1 MLFAFFNTFLL
12 IKNGTCVIQFIM
24 NEFHLIKLNVLFLLS
39 VNKDLTVAG
48 MWTVEV
54 WLGCRWRGLE
64 VVEESFYLVS
74 EVGGER
80 CLLLVNIIY
89 GCI

>member
-39 VNKDLTVAG
+39 VNKRSDCG
-48 MWTVEV
+48 WDVEV
-54 WLGCRWRGLE
+54 IGWG
-64 VVEESFYLVS
+64 
-74 EVGGER
+74 VGGEGWR
-80 CLLLVNIIY
+80 WQRRVFAWEERVGGEQCLLLVNIIY
-89 GCI
+89 RYI